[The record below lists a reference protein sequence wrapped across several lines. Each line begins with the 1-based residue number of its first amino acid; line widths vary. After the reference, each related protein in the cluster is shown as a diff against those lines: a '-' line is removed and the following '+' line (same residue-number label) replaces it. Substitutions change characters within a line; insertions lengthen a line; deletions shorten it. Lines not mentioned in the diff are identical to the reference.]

1 MMSDNKDN
9 QVATTSKEIRAG
21 GNSVEA
27 EMDEVMNAVD
37 EEMRNTENN
46 PEEEELMV
54 SLDSRSLNRSRKKFQ
69 KRKLSQQLSTTPLK
83 IRKINWWWPH
93 SQDVF
98 FLSSSVQVKQKEWKK
113 IRFLPKSVSA
123 YHYHSGTSCA
133 VLRKWGTIWSV
144 EWKTEDTWT
153 EDMTWEKTSTW
164 SSKPLN
170 WQFTPGSTSCLMVNG
185 HCILRREEWPW
196 VLTNGKKTEKDHTF
210 IWRQRARTKDNGQ

>member
-9 QVATTSKEIRAG
+9 KVVTTSKEIREG

-83 IRKINWWWPH
+83 KRKIN
-93 SQDVF
+93 
-98 FLSSSVQVKQKEWKK
+98 
-113 IRFLPKSVSA
+113 
-123 YHYHSGTSCA
+123 
-133 VLRKWGTIWSV
+133 
-144 EWKTEDTWT
+144 
-153 EDMTWEKTSTW
+153 
-164 SSKPLN
+164 
-170 WQFTPGSTSCLMVNG
+170 
-185 HCILRREEWPW
+185 
-196 VLTNGKKTEKDHTF
+196 
-210 IWRQRARTKDNGQ
+210 